1 MNDQDAIDN
10 ANAALESFGVTI
22 EELDG
27 GIAWATRYADDGTLL
42 EVARP
47 AADGTITLGAGSWLL
62 RVRTIYDQRTT
73 LPLEVKP

>member
-1 MNDQDAIDN
+1 MNDPDAIDN
-10 ANAALESFGVTI
+10 ANNVLEPFGVTI

-27 GIAWATRYADDGTLL
+27 GIAWATRYAEDGTLL

-47 AADGTITLGAGSWLL
+47 AADGTITLAAGSWML

-73 LPLEVKP
+73 LPLEVK